1 MAKREEIYTG
11 LDIGSFKITTVVG
24 KPNDEG
30 SLDVIGV
37 GVSHTTGVRK
47 GIVNEIE
54 ETVSGISESLELA
67 ERMAGV
73 PLGAATVNINGS
85 HVSSISSKG
94 AVAVGRADQEVTFED
109 TLRVEEAAKAIQISA
124 NKDILHVI
132 PGIYSVDGQEGVKD
146 PVGMNGVRLEGEV
159 HIVAV
164 SQPAVKNLKKC
175 ISQAGIAIQD
185 IIASPIAT
193 AKAVAEKREM
203 ELGCVV
209 LDIGSTTTGIVVFE
223 EERPLHTAVLPIGS
237 AHITNDI
244 AIGLRTSID
253 VAEKVKIKYGTCLPK
268 SVQEREKIDL
278 SEIDMNEEGMISRKQ
293 VAEIIEARLI
303 EIFMLVKE
311 ELRKIRRD
319 GMLPGGALLS
329 GGGAKLTD
337 IDAVARGVLKLPS
350 VIAKPHHLSGMV
362 DKVYDPRYS
371 TAVGLMLYQF
381 EENEGR
387 IDKSSTVLFD
397 RSIKFLKKIF
407 KTFLP

>member
-1 MAKREEIYTG
+1 
-11 LDIGSFKITTVVG
+11 
-24 KPNDEG
+24 
-30 SLDVIGV
+30 
-37 GVSHTTGVRK
+37 
-47 GIVNEIE
+47 
-54 ETVSGISESLELA
+54 
-67 ERMAGV
+67 
-73 PLGAATVNINGS
+73 
-85 HVSSISSKG
+85 
-94 AVAVGRADQEVTFED
+94 
-109 TLRVEEAAKAIQISA
+109 
-124 NKDILHVI
+124 
-132 PGIYSVDGQEGVKD
+132 
-146 PVGMNGVRLEGEV
+146 MNGVRLEGEV

-175 ISQAGIAIQD
+175 TSQAGIAIQD

-319 GMLPGGALLS
+319 GMLPGELS
-329 GGGAKLTD
+329 
-337 IDAVARGVLKLPS
+337 
-350 VIAKPHHLSGMV
+350 
-362 DKVYDPRYS
+362 
-371 TAVGLMLYQF
+371 YQ
-381 EENEGR
+381 EVEQN
-387 IDKSSTVLFD
+387 
-397 RSIKFLKKIF
+397 
-407 KTFLP
+407 